1 MSDNQDS
8 NIPWWAIVFGF
19 MLFPPIGFLLLFLSL
34 AGVKIPTQ
42 QTRRT
47 YIPPRTAGQS
57 QRQPRASTVPPAAIP
72 PLGALPG
79 SRATPPG
86 APCRPSRA
94 GPRPRPAEPGRPEKS
109 LPGQAS

>member
-42 QTRRT
+42 QTDR
-47 YIPPRTAGQS
+47 
-57 QRQPRASTVPPAAIP
+57 
-72 PLGALPG
+72 
-79 SRATPPG
+79 
-86 APCRPSRA
+86 
-94 GPRPRPAEPGRPEKS
+94 KS
-109 LPGQAS
+109 VV